1 LLDHKL
7 RWKRFFPWP
16 KYVLI
21 LEDVIYNSLF
31 LFFKVDIC
39 EQKLFKVGCKY
50 LFNLIKFIEM
60 DEDLKEKSKIN
71 LNVILRKMKSLN
83 YENIKQ

>member
-1 LLDHKL
+1 
-7 RWKRFFPWP
+7 
-16 KYVLI
+16 
-21 LEDVIYNSLF
+21 
-31 LFFKVDIC
+31 
-39 EQKLFKVGCKY
+39 
-50 LFNLIKFIEM
+50 M